1 MILITGGAGYVGS
14 RLTQLLLGRGHS
26 VRVLDSLRWGG
37 ESLLG
42 VWGDPRFE
50 FVKGDVTSPED
61 RGRALHGIG
70 TVIHLAAIVGDPAC
84 KAEPELAQATNLE
97 ATRGLL
103 EEARQHGARRFF
115 FASTCS
121 NYGVASSDELAH
133 EGSPLNPVSL
143 YAKTKVAAEQ
153 LLLGAEGIETTVLRL
168 ATVYGLSPRMRF
180 DLTVNEFARDAAL
193 GRKLVIFGE
202 QHWRPY
208 VHVYDAARGFARLLE
223 VEPQVRAGQVFNL
236 GDTDE
241 NYQKLGLSELLKERL
256 PELEIEFVKTGPDPR
271 SYKVTFEKIKRE
283 LGYHVERRVPQGL
296 DEVIALTKNGVIPVD
311 DARWSN
317 T

>member
-1 MILITGGAGYVGS
+1 MILVTGGAGYVGS
-14 RLTQLLLGRGHS
+14 RLTYLLIAAGHR
-26 VRVLDSLRWGG
+26 VRVLDCLRFGG

-50 FVKGDVTSPED
+50 FVKGDVTSAAA
-61 RGRALHGIG
+61 RQKALHGVE
-70 TVIHLAAIVGDPAC
+70 TVVHLAAIVGDPAC
-84 KAEPELAQATNLE
+84 KAEPELAQAINLDS
-97 ATRGLL
+97 TRALL
-103 EEARQHGARRFF
+103 EEARSAGTRRFF

-121 NYGVASSDELAH
+121 NYGVASSSELAS
-133 EGSPLNPVSL
+133 EDSPLNPVSL
-143 YAKTKVAAEQ
+143 YARTKVQAEQ
-153 LLLGAEGIETTVLRL
+153 AVLGASGIETTVLRL

-193 GRKLVIFGE
+193 GRPLVIYGE

-223 VEPQVRAGQVFNL
+223 VDPEVRAGQVFNL
-236 GDTDE
+236 GDTQE
-241 NYQKLGLSELLKERL
+241 NYQKLGLSELLKARL
-256 PELEIEFVKTGPDPR
+256 PELNVEFVQTGPDPR

-283 LGYHVERRVPQGL
+283 LGYAVERRVPQGL
-296 DEVIALTKNGVIPVD
+296 DEIIALTQNGLIPVD
-311 DARWSN
+311 DPRWSN

>member
-1 MILITGGAGYVGS
+1 MGS
-14 RLTQLLLGRGHS
+14 RLTQLLLAGGHR
-26 VRVLDSLRWGG
+26 VRVLDNLRWGG

-42 VWGDPRFE
+42 VWGDPRFD
-50 FVKGDVTSPED
+50 FVRGDVTSPED
-61 RGRALHGIG
+61 RERALRGVE
-70 TVIHLAAIVGDPAC
+70 TVVHLAAIVGDPAC
-84 KAEPELAQATNLE
+84 KAEPELAEAVNLGSTK
-97 ATRGLL
+97 ALL
-103 EEARQHGARRFF
+103 EEARQQGARRFF

-121 NYGVASSDELAH
+121 NYGVASSTELAH
-133 EGSPLNPVSL
+133 EDSPLNPVSL
-143 YAKTKVAAEQ
+143 YAQTKVAAEK

-223 VEPQVRAGQVFNL
+223 VEPRVRAGQVFNL

-256 PELEIEFVKTGPDPR
+256 PDLQIEFVKTGPDPR
-271 SYKVTFEKIKRE
+271 SYKVTFEKIRKV
-283 LGYHVERRVPQGL
+283 LDYHVERRVPQGL
-296 DEVIALTKNGVIPVD
+296 DEVIALTRNGVIPVD